1 MGKFGRTCRADNKA
15 GQAVRAVA
23 KDRPRI
29 ALVFGG
35 LAGGGIERSMLR
47 TAKGLAERG
56 TAVTIIV
63 RDSQG
68 DLRAEIPDD
77 VQVFVTRSA
86 SSWLGRLFALAADP
100 GAARYILTGAVPKRI
115 AHLPHLV
122 KLFRQLRPDAVL
134 AAAPPSNILAVW
146 ARRLAGVDSC
156 VAVSQRNQTSLA
168 AKNAA
173 RRHGGYPPGL
183 VRHVYGQ
190 ADAIV
195 AVSAGVADDLATHVG
210 IPRERIATIF
220 NPVVSSAM
228 ILQSA
233 EPVDH
238 PWFAAGAPPVVLGVG
253 RLTAQK
259 DFPTLIRAFARV
271 RAERPVRLMI
281 LGEGKPEMHAELR
294 ALADSLGCAA
304 DVDLPGFAPNPFAY
318 MALSGVFVL
327 SSAWEGFGNVV
338 VEALACGCPVVSTN
352 CPSGPAEI
360 LDGGRYGALVPVG
373 DAAAMADAILAM
385 LAHPPER
392 AALTARGAEFSV
404 DRAVE
409 RYLELLMPTQ
419 DAPACRASAHAP
431 ASKDLASHGSRRV

>member
-1 MGKFGRTCRADNKA
+1 VGP
-15 GQAVRAVA
+15 A
-23 KDRPRI
+23 KDRPLTF
-29 ALVFGG
+29 LVRDLGG
-35 LAGGGIERSMLR
+35 GGVQRSQLRLAGAFAARGHAVDLVTCAPPGPGDRPVREGVRLVVLPRMPKFP
-47 TAKGLAERG
+47 AKL
-56 TAVTIIV
+56 
-63 RDSQG
+63 
-68 DLRAEIPDD
+68 LP
-77 VQVFVTRSA
+77 
-86 SSWLGRLFALAADP
+86 LLADP
-100 GAARYILTGAVPKRI
+100 AALHLLAPAMLTKARPSPTIANLLGLVRY
-115 AHLPHLV
+115 
-122 KLFRQLRPDAVL
+122 LRRERPLGVL
-134 AAAPPSNILAVW
+134 AAPTDLNLEAIW
-146 ARRLAGVDSC
+146 ARRLAGVSTRIVVSERVHLSTALKDS
-156 VAVSQRNQTSLA
+156 SPWRQRHFP
-168 AKNAA
+168 
-173 RRHGGYPPGL
+173 RL
-183 VRHVYGQ
+183 VRRYYPM

-373 DAAAMADAILAM
+373 DDAAMAEAILAM

-392 AALTARGAEFSV
+392 SALTARGAEFSV

-409 RYLELLMPTQ
+409 RYLELLLCE
-419 DAPACRASAHAP
+419 PAVAQ
-431 ASKDLASHGSRRV
+431 RV